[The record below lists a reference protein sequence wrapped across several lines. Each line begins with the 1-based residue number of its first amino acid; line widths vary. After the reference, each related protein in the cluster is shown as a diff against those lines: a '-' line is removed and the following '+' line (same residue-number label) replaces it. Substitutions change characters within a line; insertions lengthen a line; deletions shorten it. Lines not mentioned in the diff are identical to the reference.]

1 MEKTEI
7 LTVNINGLD
16 RQAQPGMTILDLANE
31 LEIKIPTLCHDPRLK
46 PYGACR
52 LCLVELE
59 GARNPVPA
67 CATKIG
73 PGMVVRTDTEN
84 IHRIRRTIIDLLLS
98 DHPADCMTCE
108 KCGAC
113 KLQEYAYEYGV
124 RTGTFKPGAKHPVR
138 PQEDDPFV
146 ARDLS
151 KCILCGRCVRICN
164 EVESAFAI
172 DWAYR
177 GFETQVSTAFGKSL
191 KDTPCEFCGQCIST
205 CPVGA
210 LTEATASPARTW
222 EVKKTSTTCPYC
234 GCGCTLELHTKG
246 NEIVKV
252 ASPVGVGVN
261 NGNLCV
267 KGRFGYDY
275 VNSPERLTKPLIK
288 KDGKF
293 VEASWEEAIKL
304 VSDKLG
310 AIKAAHGADA
320 IAGLSS
326 AKCTNEENFVF
337 QKFIRAAIGTNNV
350 DHCARLCHASTVAGL
365 AIAFGSG
372 AMSNSIDDL
381 EQAGVILVIG
391 SNTTEAHP
399 IIGIEM
405 LKAVR
410 QKGAKLIVIDPRAIK
425 LTKFADLWLAQKP
438 GTDVAVLNG
447 LMNVIVTEGLADETF
462 IAERTENYEELK
474 KMLPDYTPE
483 KVEEI
488 SGIPADDLRRAA
500 RLYAGSGHGAIVY
513 SMGITQH
520 STGVDNVL
528 SIANLAMITGNMG
541 KPGGGVNPLRGQNN
555 VQGACDM
562 GALPNVYSGYQKV
575 GDPAVK
581 DKFSQAWNAAM
592 SQDVGLSVVEI
603 MNAAASGKIKGIY
616 IMGENP
622 MLSDPDIG
630 HVEEA
635 LENLDFLVVQDIFLT
650 ETAVLA
656 DVVLPGVTFAERD
669 GTFTSTERR
678 VQRVRRAIDPLGEAR
693 EDWRIISDVATAMGY
708 PMSYNSASE
717 IMDEAAQVTPSYG
730 GIHYDRLEA
739 GPKSC
744 IAGLQWPCP
753 SVDHP
758 GTPILHVGQFARGKG
773 KFHGIDFKPPAE
785 EADIEYPMILT
796 TGRLLNQYHT
806 GTMTRKT
813 AGLDEVF
820 AVAAAEISPKDAKK
834 YGLADGDKVRLVTR
848 RGQIEATTRVT
859 DKSRPGIVFMP
870 FHFKEAPANRLT
882 NPALDPIA
890 KIPEFKVCA
899 LRIEKV

>member
-1 MEKTEI
+1 MAKTETEL
-7 LTVNINGLD
+7 LTVNINGVD
-16 RQAQPGMTILDLANE
+16 RQAKPGMTVLDLTKD
-31 LEIKIPTLCHDPRLK
+31 LGIKVPTLCHDPRLK

-67 CATKIG
+67 CATILG
-73 PGMVVRTDTEN
+73 PGMVIRTDTEQ
-84 IHRIRRTIIDLLLS
+84 IHRIRRTVIDLLLS

-113 KLQEYAYEYGV
+113 ALQEYAYEYGV
-124 RTGTFKPGAKHPVR
+124 RRSSFKAGAKHTVR
-138 PQEDDPFV
+138 PQETDPFV

-151 KCILCGRCVRICN
+151 KCILCGRCVRICD

-172 DWAYR
+172 DWIYR

-210 LTEATASPARTW
+210 LTEAPALPGRTW
-222 EVKKTSTTCPYC
+222 ETKKTLTTCAYC
-234 GCGCTLELHTKG
+234 GCGCTLELHTKD
-246 NEIVKV
+246 NQIVKV
-252 ASPVGVGVN
+252 ASPVGVGTN

-267 KGRFGYDY
+267 KGRFGYQFI
-275 VNSPERLTKPLIK
+275 NSPDRLTKPLIK
-288 KDGKF
+288 KGGEF
-293 VEASWEEAIKL
+293 VEATWDEAIKI

-310 AIKAAHGADA
+310 DIKAKHGADA
-320 IAGLSS
+320 IAGLAS

-337 QKFIRAAIGTNNV
+337 QKFMRAAVGTNNV
-350 DHCARLCHASTVAGL
+350 DHCARLCHASTVTGL
-365 AIAFGSG
+365 AMAFGSG

-381 EQAGVILVIG
+381 EGTDAILVIG

-399 IIGIEM
+399 VIGM
-405 LKAVR
+405 SLLKPVR

-425 LTKFADLWLAQKP
+425 LTKFADIWLAQKP

-447 LMNVIVTEGLADETF
+447 LMNVILSEGLVDEAF
-462 IAERTENYEELK
+462 IAERTEDYEELK
-474 KMLPDYTPE
+474 KILPAYTPE

-488 SGIPADDLRRAA
+488 SGVPADDLRRAA
-500 RLYAGSGHGAIVY
+500 RLFAGAGSAAIVY
-513 SMGITQH
+513 AMGITQH
-520 STGVDNVL
+520 TTGVDNVL
-528 SIANLAMITGNMG
+528 TIANLAMITGNIG
-541 KPGGGVNPLRGQNN
+541 KPGCGVNPLRGQNN

-575 GDPAVK
+575 DDDAARA
-581 DKFSQAWNAAM
+581 KFSDAWGVPM
-592 SQDVGLSVVEI
+592 PEGIGLTVVEV
-603 MNAAASGKIKGIY
+603 MNAAADGKVKGLY

-622 MLSDPDIG
+622 MLSDPDVG

-635 LENLDFLVVQDIFLT
+635 LEKLDFLVVQDIFLT
-650 ETAVLA
+650 ETAALA

-678 VQRVRRAIDPLGEAR
+678 VQRVRRAIDPVGESR
-693 EDWRIISDVATAMGY
+693 EDWRIISDLSLAMGY
-708 PMSYNSASE
+708 PMSYDSASDIMTE
-717 IMDEAAQVTPSYG
+717 IAALTPSYT
-730 GIHYDRLEA
+730 GIGYSRIE
-739 GPKSC
+739 GC
-744 IAGLQWPCP
+744 GLQWPCP

-758 GTPILHVGQFARGKG
+758 GTPILHVGQFTRGKG
-773 KFHGIDFKPPAE
+773 KFHGIEFKPPAE
-785 EADIEYPMILT
+785 ESDVEYPMILT

-806 GTMTRKT
+806 GTMTRRT
-813 AGLDEVF
+813 AGLDEIYP
-820 AVAAAEISPKDAKK
+820 VAAAEISPKDAKK
-834 YGLADGDKVRLVTR
+834 YGLTDGDKVRLVTR
-848 RGQIEATTRVT
+848 RGQIEATALVT

-870 FHFKEAPANRLT
+870 FHFKEAAANRLT

-890 KIPEFKVCA
+890 KIPEYKVCA